1 MKWIIFL
8 SLLKFGPTAQA
19 HIPVLVRESAN
30 FPVNS
35 TFLGKGDISRA
46 VFTELTK
53 IGDIGIFTF
62 SFTKA
67 QTATLEV
74 LTPYCTNIPSYESYQ
89 PLAILIRGEMP
100 IPINPVDQNFL
111 NRLKS
116 KALLVSKSNYS
127 SGQRPTGSEAG
138 LKWWRGKEVKRILN
152 PGLYTVIVWS
162 PDGQVGNYI
171 LGLQQ
176 NEYFPPSVQD
186 YLKKI
191 LPQII
196 KGYCDPEGYSG
207 NLKPIQSQ

>member
-8 SLLKFGPTAQA
+8 GLLQWVCITQA

-35 TFLGKGDISRA
+35 TYLGKGDISRA

-53 IGDIGIFTF
+53 AGDIGIFTF

-100 IPINPVDQNFL
+100 IPLNPIDENFL
-111 NRLKS
+111 SSLQA
-116 KALLVSKSNYS
+116 KALLVSNSNYS
-127 SGQRPTGSEAG
+127 LGQRPTGSDAG
-138 LKWWRGKEVKRILN
+138 LKWWRGNEVKKVLN

-162 PDGQVGNYI
+162 PVGGVGNYI

-176 NEYFPPSVQD
+176 KEFFPPSVQD

-191 LPQII
+191 LPPII
-196 KGYCDPEGYSG
+196 KGYCDPKGYSG
-207 NLKPIQSQ
+207 NLTLSEAQ